1 MDLLL
6 VIRASLPPPRF
17 FFFGK
22 MASQLCSYRAK
33 ILANIIITDP
43 NLRTYADIGFKAF
56 GRKSVVLTGLLFSLE
71 LFAVRYAVPS
81 ETDLPPVAEH
91 LKA

>member
-1 MDLLL
+1 MDLLH
-6 VIRASLPPPRF
+6 VIRASPPRDF
-17 FFFGK
+17 FFFF
-22 MASQLCSYRAK
+22 QIFFHRAK

-71 LFAVRYAVPS
+71 LFAVRYALPS
-81 ETDLPPVAEH
+81 EFDLPPVAEH
-91 LKA
+91 LQA